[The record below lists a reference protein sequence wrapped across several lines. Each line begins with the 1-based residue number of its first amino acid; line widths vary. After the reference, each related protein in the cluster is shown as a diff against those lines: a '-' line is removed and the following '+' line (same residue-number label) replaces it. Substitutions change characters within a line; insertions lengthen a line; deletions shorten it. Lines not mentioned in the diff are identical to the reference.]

1 MPISTNLLFTY
12 VKGSTSFGIFVNTD
26 SNIPELRP
34 SRKLVVE
41 GDLGTRPPYTKL
53 GVFMDVTLLTW
64 SLVIGAIVA
73 LIVVDLLTVSRKP
86 HDVMFKEAAIW
97 SIFYIGVAIAFGVWV
112 WQTAGSQF
120 GTEYF
125 AAYLVEKSLS
135 VDNLFVFIIILA
147 QFKVPSIY
155 HQRVLM
161 FGVILALVLRAIF
174 IAVGAAA
181 LAAFSFTFVI
191 FGAIL
196 IWTGVGLF
204 KHWDEDPSPE
214 DNKLVKVIRKRIAMT
229 DEYDGSKI
237 FTRVNGKRI
246 ATPMFLVMIAI
257 ASTDLLFA
265 LDSIPATFG
274 VTQEPFLVFAANAF
288 ALLGLRAL
296 YFLLKGLLDKLV
308 YLSLGLSII
317 LMFIGVKL
325 IMTYVHEIWYEVP
338 KIPTLVS
345 LAVIA
350 LVLIVSTVASLIKV
364 KKDPSAHAHAGR
376 VTAAP
381 EEK

>member
-1 MPISTNLLFTY
+1 MN
-12 VKGSTSFGIFVNTD
+12 
-26 SNIPELRP
+26 
-34 SRKLVVE
+34 
-41 GDLGTRPPYTKL
+41 
-53 GVFMDVTLLTW
+53 VTLLTW
-64 SLVIGAIVA
+64 AIVIGAILA
-73 LIVVDLLTVSRKP
+73 LIVIDLLTVSKKP
-86 HDVMFKEAAIW
+86 HEVMFKEAAGW
-97 SIFYIGVAIAFGVWV
+97 SIFYIGIAIAFGVWV

-161 FGVILALVLRAIF
+161 FGVILALILRAAF

-204 KHWDEDPSPE
+204 KHWDEDPTPE
-214 DNKLVKVIRKRIAMT
+214 DNFLVKVIRKRVAMT
-229 DEYDGSKI
+229 DKFDGSKA
-237 FTRVNGKRI
+237 FTKIDGKRI
-246 ATPMFLVMIAI
+246 ATPMFIVLIAI

-274 VTQEPFLVFAANAF
+274 VTEEPFLVFTANAF

-296 YFLLKGLLDKLV
+296 YFLLKGLLDKLI

-325 IMTYVHEIWYEVP
+325 IMTYLHETWTQIP
-338 KIPTLVS
+338 KIPTLTS
-345 LAVIA
+345 LAVIGA
-350 LVLIVSTVASLIKV
+350 ILVISTVASLVKS
-364 KKDPSAHAHAGR
+364 KKDPTAVAHAGR
-376 VTAAP
+376 ITASP
-381 EEK
+381 QKKSEQDT

>member
-1 MPISTNLLFTY
+1 MN
-12 VKGSTSFGIFVNTD
+12 
-26 SNIPELRP
+26 
-34 SRKLVVE
+34 
-41 GDLGTRPPYTKL
+41 
-53 GVFMDVTLLTW
+53 VTLLTW
-64 SLVIGAIVA
+64 AIVVGAILA
-73 LIVVDLLTVSRKP
+73 LIIIDLLTISKKP
-86 HDVMFKEAAIW
+86 HDVLFKEATIW
-97 SIFYIGVAIAFGVWV
+97 SVFYIGIAIAFGVWV
-112 WQTAGSQF
+112 WQTAGSQY

-204 KHWDEDPSPE
+204 KHWDEDPTPD
-214 DNKLVKVIRKRIAMT
+214 DNFLVKLIRRRVPMT
-229 DEYDGSKI
+229 DEFDGSKA
-237 FTRVNGKRI
+237 FTKVNGKRI
-246 ATPMFLVMIAI
+246 ATPMFTVLIAI

-296 YFLLKGLLDKLV
+296 YFLLKGLLDKLI
-308 YLSLGLSII
+308 YLSLGLSFI

-325 IMTYVHEIWYEVP
+325 ILTYLHEIWVQIP
-338 KIPTLVS
+338 KIPTLTS
-345 LAVIA
+345 LAVIG
-350 LVLIVSTVASLIKV
+350 LILLVSTIASLIKS
-364 KKDPSAHAHAGR
+364 KNDPTAYAHAGR

-381 EEK
+381 KKHLHPEGKK

>member
-1 MPISTNLLFTY
+1 
-12 VKGSTSFGIFVNTD
+12 
-26 SNIPELRP
+26 
-34 SRKLVVE
+34 
-41 GDLGTRPPYTKL
+41 
-53 GVFMDVTLLTW
+53 MDVSLTTW
-64 SLVIGAIVA
+64 FVVIGAILA

-86 HDVMFKEAAIW
+86 HEVKFKEAAGW

-147 QFKVPSIY
+147 QFAVPSIY

-161 FGVILALVLRAIF
+161 FGVLLALVLRGIF

-204 KHWDEDPSPE
+204 KHWDEDPNPE
-214 DNKLVKVIRKRIAMT
+214 DNRLVKAMRKRIAMT
-229 DEYDGSKI
+229 DEFHGSKTFI
-237 FTRVNGKRI
+237 KVDGKRL
-246 ATPMFLVMIAI
+246 ATPMFTVMIAI

-296 YFLLKGLLDKLV
+296 YFLLKGLLDKLI

-325 IMTYVHEIWYEVP
+325 ILTYLHEVWYEVP
-338 KIPTLVS
+338 KIPTVGSLSVIGLILV
-345 LAVIA
+345 
-350 LVLIVSTVASLIKV
+350 VSTVASLLKS
-364 KKDPSAHAHAGR
+364 KKDPTAIAHAGR
-376 VTAAP
+376 ITAAP

>member
-1 MPISTNLLFTY
+1 
-12 VKGSTSFGIFVNTD
+12 
-26 SNIPELRP
+26 
-34 SRKLVVE
+34 
-41 GDLGTRPPYTKL
+41 
-53 GVFMDVTLLTW
+53 MDVSLLTW
-64 SLVIGAIVA
+64 AVVIG
-73 LIVVDLLTVSRKP
+73 LILVLIIVDLLTVSRKP
-86 HDVMFKEAAIW
+86 HDVMFKEAATW

-147 QFKVPSIY
+147 QFAVPSIY

-214 DNKLVKVIRKRIAMT
+214 DNKLVKIIRKRIAMT

-296 YFLLKGLLDKLV
+296 YFLLKGLLDKLI

-325 IMTYVHEIWYEVP
+325 VMTYLHEIWYEVP

-345 LAVIA
+345 LSVIA
-350 LVLIVSTVASLIKV
+350 LILIVSTVASLMKA
-364 KKDPSAHAHAGR
+364 KKDPTAIAHAGR
-376 VTAAP
+376 ITGGD

>member
-1 MPISTNLLFTY
+1 
-12 VKGSTSFGIFVNTD
+12 
-26 SNIPELRP
+26 
-34 SRKLVVE
+34 
-41 GDLGTRPPYTKL
+41 
-53 GVFMDVTLLTW
+53 MDVSLLTW
-64 SLVIGAIVA
+64 ALVVGAILL

-147 QFKVPSIY
+147 QFAVPSIY

-214 DNKLVKVIRKRIAMT
+214 DNALVRIIRKRIAMT

-237 FTRVNGKRI
+237 FTKVNGKRL
-246 ATPMFLVMIAI
+246 ATPMFIVMIAI

-325 IMTYVHEIWYEVP
+325 IMTYVHEIVAEVP

-345 LAVIA
+345 LAVIGA
-350 LVLIVSTVASLIKV
+350 ILVISTVASFIKV
-364 KKDPSAHAHAGR
+364 RKDPDAHAHAGR
-376 VTAAP
+376 ITDGKNP
-381 EEK
+381 DDGHKH

>member
-1 MPISTNLLFTY
+1 MN
-12 VKGSTSFGIFVNTD
+12 
-26 SNIPELRP
+26 
-34 SRKLVVE
+34 
-41 GDLGTRPPYTKL
+41 
-53 GVFMDVTLLTW
+53 VTLLTW
-64 SLVIGAIVA
+64 AIVIGAIAA
-73 LIVVDLLTVSRKP
+73 LVIIDLLTVSKKP
-86 HDVMFKEAAIW
+86 HDVMFKEASIW
-97 SIFYIGVAIAFGVWV
+97 SIFYISVAIAFGLWV
-112 WQTAGSQF
+112 WQTAGSQY

-135 VDNLFVFIIILA
+135 VDNLFVFVIILA

-181 LAAFSFTFVI
+181 LAAFSFTFVL

-204 KHWDEDPSPE
+204 KHWDEDPTPD
-214 DNKLVKVIRKRIAMT
+214 DNFLVKLIRRRVSMT
-229 DEYDGSKI
+229 DEFDGSKA
-237 FTRVNGKRI
+237 FTKIDGKRI
-246 ATPMFLVMIAI
+246 ATPMFTVLIAI

-296 YFLLKGLLDKLV
+296 YFLLKGLLDKLI

-325 IMTYVHEIWYEVP
+325 ILTYLHEIWVQIP
-338 KIPTLVS
+338 KIPTLTS
-345 LAVIA
+345 LAVIG
-350 LVLIVSTVASLIKV
+350 LILLVSTIASLIKS
-364 KKDPSAHAHAGR
+364 KNDPTARAHAGR

-381 EEK
+381 KKHLHSEGKK

>member
-1 MPISTNLLFTY
+1 
-12 VKGSTSFGIFVNTD
+12 
-26 SNIPELRP
+26 
-34 SRKLVVE
+34 
-41 GDLGTRPPYTKL
+41 
-53 GVFMDVTLLTW
+53 MDVTLLTW
-64 SLVIGAIVA
+64 AIVVGAIFA
-73 LIVVDLLTVSRKP
+73 LIIIDLLTISRKP
-86 HDVMFKEAAIW
+86 HDVMFKEAAGW
-97 SIFYIGVAIAFGVWV
+97 SIFYIGVAIIFGIWV

-204 KHWDEDPSPE
+204 KHWDEDPTPE
-214 DNKLVKVIRKRIAMT
+214 DNFLVKVIRKRVPMT
-229 DEYDGSKI
+229 DQFDGSKA
-237 FTRVNGKRI
+237 FTKIDGKRI
-246 ATPMFLVMIAI
+246 ATPMFTVLIAI

-296 YFLLKGLLDKLV
+296 YFLLKGLLDKLI

-325 IMTYVHEIWYEVP
+325 ILTFLHETWYDIP

-345 LAVIA
+345 LAVIG
-350 LVLIVSTVASLIKV
+350 LILLVSTIASLIKS
-364 KKDPSAHAHAGR
+364 KRDPKAVAHAGR
-376 VTAAP
+376 VTGTP
-381 EEK
+381 DKKEKSSDSK

>member
-1 MPISTNLLFTY
+1 
-12 VKGSTSFGIFVNTD
+12 
-26 SNIPELRP
+26 
-34 SRKLVVE
+34 
-41 GDLGTRPPYTKL
+41 
-53 GVFMDVTLLTW
+53 MDVSLLTW
-64 SLVIGAIVA
+64 ALVVGAILA

-86 HDVMFKEAAIW
+86 HDVLFKEAAIW

-147 QFKVPSIY
+147 QFAVPSIY

-214 DNKLVKVIRKRIAMT
+214 DNKLVKMVRKRIAMT

-237 FTRVNGKRI
+237 FTRVDGKRI

-296 YFLLKGLLDKLV
+296 YFLLKGLLDKLI

-345 LAVIA
+345 LTVIA
-350 LVLIVSTVASLIKV
+350 LILIVSTVASLIKV
-364 KKDPSAHAHAGR
+364 KKDPTAHAHAGR
-376 VTAAP
+376 ITGGHE
-381 EEK
+381 EEKK

>member
-1 MPISTNLLFTY
+1 MAPGPFNEI
-12 VKGSTSFGIFVNTD
+12 
-26 SNIPELRP
+26 
-34 SRKLVVE
+34 
-41 GDLGTRPPYTKL
+41 
-53 GVFMDVTLLTW
+53 GVLMDVTLLTW
-64 SLVIGAIVA
+64 S
-73 LIVVDLLTVSRKP
+73 IVVAAIILLVVIDLLTVSRKA
-86 HDVMFKEAAIW
+86 HDVLFKEAAAM
-97 SIFYIGVAIAFGVWV
+97 SIFYIAIAIGFGVWV
-112 WQTAGSQF
+112 WQTAGSVY

-147 QFKVPSIY
+147 QFKVPSIF

-214 DNKLVKVIRKRIAMT
+214 DNAFVKQIRKRIAMT
-229 DEYDGSKI
+229 DEYDGPKI
-237 FTRVNGKRI
+237 FTRVNGKRL
-246 ATPMFLVMIAI
+246 ATPMFLVMVAI

-308 YLSLGLSII
+308 YLSLGLSVI

-325 IMTYVHEIWYEVP
+325 IMTYLHEIWYEVP

-345 LAVIA
+345 LSVIA
-350 LVLIVSTVASLIKV
+350 LILIVSTVASMIKV
-364 KKDPSAHAHAGR
+364 KRDPTAQAHAGR
-376 VTAAP
+376 ITGSS

>member
-1 MPISTNLLFTY
+1 MNVSLTTW
-12 VKGSTSFGIFVNTD
+12 
-26 SNIPELRP
+26 
-34 SRKLVVE
+34 LV
-41 GDLGTRPPYTKL
+41 
-53 GVFMDVTLLTW
+53 
-64 SLVIGAIVA
+64 VIGAILL
-73 LIVVDLLTVSRKP
+73 LIFVDLVTVSRKP
-86 HDVMFKEAAIW
+86 HEVKFKEAAGW
-97 SIFYIGVAIAFGVWV
+97 SIFYIALAIGFGVWV
-112 WQTAGSQF
+112 WQSAGSVY

-155 HQRVLM
+155 HQKVLM
-161 FGVILALVLRAIF
+161 IGVLLALGLRAIF

-196 IWTGVGLF
+196 IWTGFGLF
-204 KHWDEDPSPE
+204 KHWDEDPTPE
-214 DNKLVKVIRKRIAMT
+214 DSILVKAISKRMT
-229 DEYDGSKI
+229 ITKEFDGSKS
-237 FTRVNGKRI
+237 FTKVDGKKV
-246 ATPMFLVMIAI
+246 ATPMFLVLIAI

-274 VTQEPFLVFAANAF
+274 VTSEPFLVFAANAF

-296 YFLLKGLLDKLV
+296 YFLLKGLLDKLI

-325 IMTYVHEIWYEVP
+325 IFTYLHETWSEVP
-338 KIPTLVS
+338 KIPTLFS
-345 LAVIA
+345 LAVIGVI
-350 LVLIVSTVASLIKV
+350 LTVSTVASLIKS
-364 KKDPSAHAHAGR
+364 KKDPTAHAHAGR
-376 VTAAP
+376 VTAP
-381 EEK
+381 KKSEHSH

>member
-1 MPISTNLLFTY
+1 MN
-12 VKGSTSFGIFVNTD
+12 
-26 SNIPELRP
+26 
-34 SRKLVVE
+34 
-41 GDLGTRPPYTKL
+41 
-53 GVFMDVTLLTW
+53 VTLLTW
-64 SLVIGAIVA
+64 AIVVGAIFA
-73 LIVVDLLTVSRKP
+73 LIIIDLLTISRKP
-86 HDVMFKEAAIW
+86 HEVMFKEAAGW
-97 SIFYIGVAIAFGVWV
+97 SIFYIGVAIIFGIWV
-112 WQTAGSQF
+112 WQTAGSVY

-161 FGVILALVLRAIF
+161 FGVVLALILRAIF

-204 KHWDEDPSPE
+204 KHWDEDPTPE
-214 DNKLVKVIRKRIAMT
+214 DNFLVKIIRKRVAMT
-229 DEYDGSKI
+229 DQFDGSKA
-237 FTRVNGKRI
+237 FTKVDGRRI
-246 ATPMFLVMIAI
+246 ATPMFTVLIAI

-296 YFLLKGLLDKLV
+296 YFLLKGLLDKLI

-325 IMTYVHEIWYEVP
+325 ILTFLHETWYDIP
-338 KIPTLVS
+338 KIPTLLS
-345 LAVIA
+345 LAVIGA
-350 LVLIVSTVASLIKV
+350 ILVVSTIASLIKS
-364 KKDPSAHAHAGR
+364 KKDPTAVAHAGR

-381 EEK
+381 HKQESSPE

>member
-1 MPISTNLLFTY
+1 
-12 VKGSTSFGIFVNTD
+12 
-26 SNIPELRP
+26 
-34 SRKLVVE
+34 
-41 GDLGTRPPYTKL
+41 
-53 GVFMDVTLLTW
+53 MDVSNLAWAVT
-64 SLVIGAIVA
+64 IGAIAA
-73 LIVVDLLTVSRKP
+73 LILVDLFTVSSKP
-86 HDVMFKEAAIW
+86 HDVMFKEATLW
-97 SIFYIGVAIAFGVWV
+97 SIFYIGIAVAFGMWV
-112 WQTAGSQF
+112 WSSYGSEF

-135 VDNLFVFIIILA
+135 VDNLFVFVIILT
-147 QFKVPSIY
+147 QFAVPSIY
-155 HQRVLM
+155 HQRVLLI
-161 FGVILALVLRAIF
+161 GVMLALVLRAIF

-204 KHWDEDPSPE
+204 RHWDEDPDPSE
-214 DNKLVKVIRKRIAMT
+214 NFIVKRIRKRMAT
-229 DEYDGSKI
+229 VDEYHGTKLFI
-237 FTRVNGKRI
+237 RVNGKRI

-274 VTQEPFLVFAANAF
+274 VTSEAFLVFAANAF

-296 YFLLKGLLDKLV
+296 YFLLKGLLDKLI

-317 LMFIGVKL
+317 LIFIGIKL
-325 IMTYVHEIWYEVP
+325 VLTFVHEIYTEVP
-338 KIPTLVS
+338 KIPTLWS

-350 LVLIVSTVASLIKV
+350 LILVVSTVASLIKS
-364 KKDPSAHAHAGR
+364 KQDPEAKAHAGR
-376 VTAAP
+376 ITASHHENDKP
-381 EEK
+381 TK

>member
-1 MPISTNLLFTY
+1 
-12 VKGSTSFGIFVNTD
+12 
-26 SNIPELRP
+26 
-34 SRKLVVE
+34 
-41 GDLGTRPPYTKL
+41 
-53 GVFMDVTLLTW
+53 MDVTLLTW
-64 SLVIGAIVA
+64 S
-73 LIVVDLLTVSRKP
+73 IVVAAIILLVVIDLLTVSRKA
-86 HDVMFKEAAIW
+86 HDVLFKEAAAM
-97 SIFYIGVAIAFGVWV
+97 SIFYIAIAIGFGVWV
-112 WQTAGSQF
+112 WQTAGSVY

-147 QFKVPSIY
+147 QFKVPSIF

-214 DNKLVKVIRKRIAMT
+214 DNAFVKQIRKRIAMT
-229 DEYDGSKI
+229 DEYDGPKI
-237 FTRVNGKRI
+237 FTRVNGKRL
-246 ATPMFLVMIAI
+246 ATPMFLVMVAI

-308 YLSLGLSII
+308 YLSLGLSVI

-325 IMTYVHEIWYEVP
+325 IMTYLHEIWYEVP

-345 LAVIA
+345 LSVIA
-350 LVLIVSTVASLIKV
+350 LILIVSTVASMIKV
-364 KKDPSAHAHAGR
+364 KRDPTAQAHAGR
-376 VTAAP
+376 ITGSN

>member
-1 MPISTNLLFTY
+1 
-12 VKGSTSFGIFVNTD
+12 
-26 SNIPELRP
+26 
-34 SRKLVVE
+34 
-41 GDLGTRPPYTKL
+41 
-53 GVFMDVTLLTW
+53 MDVTLLTW
-64 SLVIGAIVA
+64 ALVVGAILA

-147 QFKVPSIY
+147 QFAVPSIY

-214 DNKLVKVIRKRIAMT
+214 DNKLVKIIRKRVAMT

-237 FTRVNGKRI
+237 FTRVNGKSI

-350 LVLIVSTVASLIKV
+350 LILIVSTVASLIKV

-376 VTAAP
+376 ITGGDHG
-381 EEK
+381 EK

>member
-1 MPISTNLLFTY
+1 MNVSLTTWLIVIAAILVL
-12 VKGSTSFGIFVNTD
+12 IFVD
-26 SNIPELRP
+26 
-34 SRKLVVE
+34 LV
-41 GDLGTRPPYTKL
+41 
-53 GVFMDVTLLTW
+53 
-64 SLVIGAIVA
+64 
-73 LIVVDLLTVSRKP
+73 TVSRKP
-86 HDVMFKEAAIW
+86 HDVMFKEAAGW
-97 SIFYIGVAIAFGVWV
+97 SIFYIALAVAFGIWV
-112 WQTAGSQF
+112 WQSAGPQF

-135 VDNLFVFIIILA
+135 VDNLFVFIIILT

-161 FGVILALVLRAIF
+161 IGVLLALVLRALF

-196 IWTGVGLF
+196 IWTGFGLF
-204 KHWDEDPSPE
+204 KHWDEDPTPE
-214 DNKLVKVIRKRIAMT
+214 DNFLVKAISKRMT
-229 DEYDGSKI
+229 ITNEFNGSKA
-237 FTRVNGKRI
+237 FTKVNGKKV
-246 ATPMFLVMIAI
+246 ATPMFLVFIAI

-296 YFLLKGLLDKLV
+296 YFLLKGLLDKLI

-317 LMFIGVKL
+317 LMFIGIKL
-325 IMTYVHEIWYEVP
+325 IFTYLHEIWSEVP
-338 KIPTLVS
+338 KVPTLFS
-345 LAVIA
+345 LSVIG
-350 LVLIVSTVASLIKV
+350 LILLISTIASLIKS
-364 KKDPSAHAHAGR
+364 KKDPSARAHAGR
-376 VTAAP
+376 VTGSNKKP
-381 EEK
+381 DENK

>member
-1 MPISTNLLFTY
+1 
-12 VKGSTSFGIFVNTD
+12 
-26 SNIPELRP
+26 
-34 SRKLVVE
+34 
-41 GDLGTRPPYTKL
+41 
-53 GVFMDVTLLTW
+53 MDVTLLTW
-64 SLVIGAIVA
+64 AIVIGAILA

-86 HDVMFKEAAIW
+86 HEVMFKEAATW

-147 QFKVPSIY
+147 QFAVPSIY

-214 DNKLVKVIRKRIAMT
+214 DNKLVKIIRKRIAMT

-237 FTRVNGKRI
+237 FTRINGKRI

-325 IMTYVHEIWYEVP
+325 IMTYLHEIWYEVP

-345 LAVIA
+345 LSVIA
-350 LVLIVSTVASLIKV
+350 LILIVSTVASMIKV
-364 KKDPSAHAHAGR
+364 KRDPSAQAHAGR
-376 VTAAP
+376 VTGSH

>member
-1 MPISTNLLFTY
+1 MN
-12 VKGSTSFGIFVNTD
+12 
-26 SNIPELRP
+26 
-34 SRKLVVE
+34 
-41 GDLGTRPPYTKL
+41 
-53 GVFMDVTLLTW
+53 VTLLTW
-64 SLVIGAIVA
+64 AIVVGAILA
-73 LIVVDLLTVSRKP
+73 LIVIDLLTISRKP
-86 HDVMFKEAAIW
+86 HEVMFKEAAGW

-112 WQTAGSQF
+112 WQSAGSVY

-204 KHWDEDPSPE
+204 KHWDEDPTPE
-214 DNKLVKVIRKRIAMT
+214 DNFLVKVIRKRVAMT
-229 DEYDGSKI
+229 DKFDGSKA
-237 FTRVNGKRI
+237 FTKIDGKRI
-246 ATPMFLVMIAI
+246 ATPMFTVLIAI

-274 VTQEPFLVFAANAF
+274 VTEEPFLVFTANAF

-296 YFLLKGLLDKLV
+296 YFLLKGLLDKLI

-325 IMTYVHEIWYEVP
+325 IMTYLHETWVQIP
-338 KIPTLVS
+338 KIPTLTS
-345 LAVIA
+345 LAVIGA
-350 LVLIVSTVASLIKV
+350 ILVISTVASLIKS
-364 KKDPSAHAHAGR
+364 KKDPTAVAHAGR

-381 EEK
+381 IKKKKDASDTK

>member
-1 MPISTNLLFTY
+1 MNVSLTTW
-12 VKGSTSFGIFVNTD
+12 
-26 SNIPELRP
+26 
-34 SRKLVVE
+34 LVVIAAILILIFL
-41 GDLGTRPPYTKL
+41 DL
-53 GVFMDVTLLTW
+53 V
-64 SLVIGAIVA
+64 
-73 LIVVDLLTVSRKP
+73 TVSRKP
-86 HDVMFKEAAIW
+86 HDVMFKEAAGW
-97 SIFYIGVAIAFGVWV
+97 SIFYIALAIGFGIWV
-112 WQTAGSQF
+112 WQSAGSQF

-135 VDNLFVFIIILA
+135 VDNLFVFIIILT

-161 FGVILALVLRAIF
+161 IGVLLALVLRAIF

-196 IWTGVGLF
+196 IWTGFGLF
-204 KHWDEDPSPE
+204 KHWDEDPTPE
-214 DNKLVKVIRKRIAMT
+214 DNFMVKAISKRMT
-229 DEYDGSKI
+229 ITDKFDGSKA
-237 FTRVNGKRI
+237 FTKIDGKKV
-246 ATPMFLVMIAI
+246 ATPMFLVFIAI

-274 VTQEPFLVFAANAF
+274 VTSEPFLVFAANAF

-296 YFLLKGLLDKLV
+296 YFLLKGLLDKLI

-325 IMTYVHEIWYEVP
+325 IFTYLHETWSEVP
-338 KIPTLVS
+338 KIPTLIS
-345 LAVIA
+345 LAVIG
-350 LVLIVSTVASLIKV
+350 LILAVSTIASLIKS
-364 KKDPSAHAHAGR
+364 KKDPTAHAHAGR
-376 VTAAP
+376 VTSHHKP
-381 EEK
+381 KENKQ